1 MNIYFG
7 SIQLANRLIYVNACK
22 NIISYEFNIQIANTV
37 ISFYNYYQNK
47 KGEIKLNYLQKNI
60 LENCLNNLLKLLS
73 INTNIN
79 INNNMNNNMSNN
91 IDIKNLIK
99 QIYNDVKRNNKH
111 TANYDNIS
119 SHWLFFFNKITND
132 MHFYK
137 LTSEEEKIRL
147 EWSEKFKRKQ
157 IFFSINKDFD
167 IKYFFLKIDP
177 MMNEE

>member
-1 MNIYFG
+1 
-7 SIQLANRLIYVNACK
+7 
-22 NIISYEFNIQIANTV
+22 
-37 ISFYNYYQNK
+37 
-47 KGEIKLNYLQKNI
+47 
-60 LENCLNNLLKLLS
+60 
-73 INTNIN
+73 
-79 INNNMNNNMSNN
+79 MNNNMSNN
-91 IDIKNLIK
+91 INIKNLIK
-99 QIYNDVKRNNKH
+99 QIYNDVKNNNKH
-111 TANYDNIS
+111 TSNYDNIS

-147 EWSEKFKRKQ
+147 EWAEKFKKKQ